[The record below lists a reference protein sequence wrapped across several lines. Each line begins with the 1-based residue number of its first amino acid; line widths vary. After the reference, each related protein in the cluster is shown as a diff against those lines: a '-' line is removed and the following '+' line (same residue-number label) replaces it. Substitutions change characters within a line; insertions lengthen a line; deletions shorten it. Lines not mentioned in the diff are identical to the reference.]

1 MEDNKLLQ
9 INPDDN
15 VAIALAG
22 LKGPGVYR
30 CGDRMVRITEDI
42 GPAHKVALRQI
53 ENGGQVIKYGL
64 PIGKAARE
72 IQPGEHVHIHN
83 VVTNL
88 EGLIVT

>member
-53 ENGGQVIKYGL
+53 EKGGQVIKYGL
-64 PIGKAARE
+64 PIGKAARDTAWGTR
-72 IQPGEHVHIHN
+72 PY
-83 VVTNL
+83 T
-88 EGLIVT
+88 

>member
-53 ENGGQVIKYGL
+53 EKGGRSLSTVCPSERQPRRYSPGNTSIYRMWL
-64 PIGKAARE
+64 PTWRA
-72 IQPGEHVHIHN
+72 
-83 VVTNL
+83 
-88 EGLIVT
+88 

>member
-53 ENGGQVIKYGL
+53 G
-64 PIGKAARE
+64 
-72 IQPGEHVHIHN
+72 
-83 VVTNL
+83 
-88 EGLIVT
+88 

>member
-53 ENGGQVIKYGL
+53 E
-64 PIGKAARE
+64 KAVRSLSTVCPSE
-72 IQPGEHVHIHN
+72 RQPGRYSLGNTSIYIMWLP
-83 VVTNL
+83 TWRA
-88 EGLIVT
+88 

>member
-53 ENGGQVIKYGL
+53 EKGGHRKGSQGDTAWGTRPY
-64 PIGKAARE
+64 
-72 IQPGEHVHIHN
+72 
-83 VVTNL
+83 T
-88 EGLIVT
+88 